1 MTDVIV
7 LAYNSQNLIQKTLF
21 SIAYQENVKD
31 LNVYIVNNKS
41 KIDYSNEV
49 KFFNQFM
56 NIKELKITQKLSQGL
71 ARQYAI
77 EHSKS
82 EFIMFIDPGDTFASP
97 IATKILQKKI
107 TKEKADIVESAF
119 YDIFNYEKKNPQH
132 NDKNRLYGKIYR
144 RKYLINNKIK
154 FKDTF
159 EDEGSIFNILI
170 YLHKAK
176 IKRLE
181 DFTYLHDVNCEI
193 NNRKSI
199 ISKINNYID
208 NIIWTLN
215 QAIETNCSKILIARY
230 AFSSLVSMYYYY
242 IEFIEEKRV
251 NELLKNSIELYD
263 ICVRYPVQSGKERQS
278 LFYEQFYY
286 QFNDED
292 RKYYLNPIISF
303 TEFMDLIK
311 EEI

>member
-71 ARQYAI
+71 ARQYAL

-119 YDIFNYEKKNPQH
+119 YEIFN
-132 NDKNRLYGKIYR
+132 
-144 RKYLINNKIK
+144 
-154 FKDTF
+154 
-159 EDEGSIFNILI
+159 
-170 YLHKAK
+170 
-176 IKRLE
+176 
-181 DFTYLHDVNCEI
+181 
-193 NNRKSI
+193 
-199 ISKINNYID
+199 
-208 NIIWTLN
+208 
-215 QAIETNCSKILIARY
+215 
-230 AFSSLVSMYYYY
+230 
-242 IEFIEEKRV
+242 IEEKRV